1 MHVVTG
7 LEPPVDT
14 HMHQDSTDM
23 FEFQNEKSVEL
34 FSGQPA
40 TNVGIEEQR
49 MLNEIDEHVA
59 LIPEKNQLQHT
70 KFMFKLQTQH
80 FLEQIEE
87 KKRTMKYYEQ
97 QYANQFDKNS
107 PNA

>member
-1 MHVVTG
+1 
-7 LEPPVDT
+7 
-14 HMHQDSTDM
+14 
-23 FEFQNEKSVEL
+23 
-34 FSGQPA
+34 
-40 TNVGIEEQR
+40 

-107 PNA
+107 PNAQLLLKKIEEYKQHIQAHKNEVLKL